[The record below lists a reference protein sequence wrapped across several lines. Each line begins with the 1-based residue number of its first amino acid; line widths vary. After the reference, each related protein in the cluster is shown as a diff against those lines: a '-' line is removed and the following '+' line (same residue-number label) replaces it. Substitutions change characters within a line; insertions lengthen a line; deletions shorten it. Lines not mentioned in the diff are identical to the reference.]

1 MPEIN
6 LTDTNLIDN
15 LTYDLIDDALIK
27 ANAIA
32 DASEAQGTL
41 CGMICVSGK
50 GDLNNW
56 LSHIF
61 GEEKDS
67 ANLYVPESDKVLTA
81 LHDSTVKELTENNYD
96 LKLILHDDS
105 ESLDIRIEDLS
116 NWCQGFLYGLSAAG
130 LKDIKK
136 LPEEAS
142 EILQDMLDISKA
154 GYDPEADEEENE
166 EAYAEIVEY
175 IRIGVYVVFD
185 TLNSTENTSTTI
197 H

>member
-1 MPEIN
+1 MQDTT
-6 LTDTNLIDN
+6 LTDFS

-41 CGMICVSGK
+41 CGMICVSGT
-50 GDLNNW
+50 GGLNDW
-56 LSHIF
+56 LSHIL

-67 ANLYVPESDKVLTA
+67 KNLYIPESDKILSA
-81 LHDSTVKELTENNYD
+81 LHDATVKELLDGDYD
-96 LKLILHDDS
+96 LEMLLHDDDTP
-105 ESLDIRIEDLS
+105 LDIRIEDLT

-142 EILQDMLDISKA
+142 EVLQDMLDISKA
-154 GYDPEADEEENE
+154 GYDAEADEEENE

-185 TLNSTENTSTTI
+185 TLNSTENTSATI

>member
-1 MPEIN
+1 MSESNSPDI
-6 LTDTNLIDN
+6 T
-15 LTYDLIDDALIK
+15 LTYDLIDDALVR
-27 ANAIA
+27 ANAMV

-41 CGMICVSGK
+41 CGMICVSGA

-56 LSHIF
+56 LAHVF

-67 ANLYVPESDKVLTA
+67 SNLYVPESSKILSA
-81 LHDSTVKELTENNYD
+81 LHDITVSELTNNDYD
-96 LKLILHDDS
+96 LNLILHDDND
-105 ESLDIRIEDLS
+105 SLDIRIEDLS

-130 LKDIKK
+130 LKDIKN

-154 GYDPEADEEENE
+154 GYDPEADENENE
-166 EAYAEIVEY
+166 EAYTEIVEY
-175 IRIGVYVVFD
+175 IRIGAYVIYNTF
-185 TLNSTENTSTTI
+185 NSQEMTSNTI

>member
-1 MPEIN
+1 MQ
-6 LTDTNLIDN
+6 DN
-15 LTYDLIDDALIK
+15 TLSDFSITYDLIDDALIK

-41 CGMICVSGK
+41 CGMICVSGA
-50 GDLNNW
+50 GSLNNW

-67 ANLYVPESDKVLTA
+67 KNLYVPESDTILSA
-81 LHDSTVKELTENNYD
+81 LHDATVDAILEGDYD
-96 LKLILHDDS
+96 LALLLHDDNS
-105 ESLDIRIEDLS
+105 PLDIRIDDLT

-142 EILQDMLDISKA
+142 EVLQDMLDISKA
-154 GYDPEADEEENE
+154 GFDPEADEEENE

-175 IRIGVYVVFD
+175 LRIGVYVVYD
-185 TLNSTENTSTTI
+185 TLNSTESASTTI

>member
-1 MPEIN
+1 MQDHILSEIS
-6 LTDTNLIDN
+6 

-41 CGMICVSGK
+41 CGMICASGT
-50 GDLNNW
+50 GGLNNW
-56 LSHIF
+56 LSHIM
-61 GEEKDS
+61 GEEQDS
-67 ANLYVPESDKVLTA
+67 KNLYIHESDKILSA
-81 LHDSTVKELTENNYD
+81 LHDTTVEQIINGDYNLA
-96 LKLILHDDS
+96 LILHDDD
-105 ESLDIRIEDLS
+105 EPLEFRIEELS
-116 NWCQGFLYGLSAAG
+116 NWCQGFLYGLSAGG

-142 EILQDMLDISKA
+142 EILQDILDISKA
-154 GYDPEADEEENE
+154 GFDPEANKEENE
-166 EAYAEIVEY
+166 EAYAEIIEY

-185 TLNSTENTSTTI
+185 TLNATDNASSTI

>member
-1 MPEIN
+1 MQDHVLSEIS
-6 LTDTNLIDN
+6 

-32 DASEAQGTL
+32 DAAEAQGTL
-41 CGMICVSGK
+41 CGMICASGA
-50 GDLNNW
+50 GGLNNW

-67 ANLYVPESDKVLTA
+67 KNLYIPESDKILSA
-81 LHDSTVKELTENNYD
+81 LHDTTLQQLTEGDYD
-96 LKLILHDDS
+96 LTMMLHDDK
-105 ESLDIRIEDLS
+105 EPLDFRIDDLA
-116 NWCQGFLYGLSAAG
+116 NWCQGFLYGLSAGG

-136 LPEEAS
+136 LPEEAG
-142 EILQDMLDISKA
+142 EVLQDMLDISKA
-154 GYDPEADEEENE
+154 GFEPESDEEENE

-175 IRIGVYVVFD
+175 VRIGVYVVFD
-185 TLNSTENTSTTI
+185 TLNSTETSTTL

>member
-1 MPEIN
+1 MPENN
-6 LTDTNLIDN
+6 LTDIS
-15 LTYDLIDDALIK
+15 LTYDLVDDALIK

-41 CGMICVSGK
+41 CGMICASG
-50 GDLNNW
+50 GGGLNSW
-56 LSHIF
+56 LSHVF
-61 GEEKDS
+61 GEEKDNN
-67 ANLYVPESDKVLTA
+67 NLYIPESNEILTA
-81 LHDSTVKELTENNYD
+81 LHDHTLKQLTGNSYD
-96 LKLILHDDS
+96 LNLIMHDDT
-105 ESLDIRIEDLS
+105 ESLDIRIDDLS
-116 NWCQGFLYGLSAAG
+116 HWCQGFLYGLSTAG

-166 EAYAEIVEY
+166 EAYAEIIEY
-175 IRIGVYVVFD
+175 IRIGAYIIFD
-185 TLNSTENTSTTI
+185 TFNSTEDTSTTI

>member
-1 MPEIN
+1 MPENN
-6 LTDTNLIDN
+6 LTDIT

-41 CGMICVSGK
+41 CGMICVSGI
-50 GDLNNW
+50 GGLNEW

-67 ANLYVPESDKVLTA
+67 SNLYVPESDKILTL
-81 LHDSTVKELTENNYD
+81 LHDNTLRELTDNNYD
-96 LKLILHDDS
+96 LTLIIHDDDDT
-105 ESLDIRIEDLS
+105 LDTRIDDLC

-136 LPEEAS
+136 LPEDAS
-142 EILQDMLDISKA
+142 EILQDMMDISKA
-154 GYDPEADEEENE
+154 GYDPDADEEENE
-166 EAYAEIVEY
+166 EAYTEIVEY
-175 IRIGVYVVFD
+175 IRIGVYVIYNTFNSSE
-185 TLNSTENTSTTI
+185 NSTNTV

>member
-1 MPEIN
+1 MSE
-6 LTDTNLIDN
+6 TNLSDIT
-15 LTYDLIDDALIK
+15 LTYNTVDDALIK

-41 CGMICVSGK
+41 CGMICVSGT

-67 ANLYVPESDKVLTA
+67 DNLYVPESDKILTL
-81 LHDSTVKELTENNYD
+81 LHDKTVSALTENNYD
-96 LKLILHDDS
+96 LELIMHSDE
-105 ESLDIRIEDLS
+105 ESLDTRIEDLI

-130 LKDIKK
+130 LTDIKK

-154 GYDPEADEEENE
+154 GYDQEADEEENE
-166 EAYAEIVEY
+166 EAYTEIVEY
-175 IRIGVYVVFD
+175 IRIGVYVIYNTFNSME
-185 TLNSTENTSTTI
+185 NSTNTV

>member
-1 MPEIN
+1 MQDKVLTEIS
-6 LTDTNLIDN
+6 

-41 CGMICVSGK
+41 CGMVCVSGS
-50 GDLNNW
+50 GGINNW

-67 ANLYVPESDKVLTA
+67 KNLYVPESDTILTA
-81 LHDSTVKELTENNYD
+81 LHDATVDQLLQGDYD
-96 LKLILHDDS
+96 LQLMLHDDK
-105 ESLDIRIEDLS
+105 ESLDIRIDDLT

-142 EILQDMLDISKA
+142 EVLQDMLDISKA
-154 GYDPEADEEENE
+154 GYDPEADDEENE

-185 TLNSTENTSTTI
+185 TLNSAENASTTI

>member
-1 MPEIN
+1 MQDHVLSEIS
-6 LTDTNLIDN
+6 
-15 LTYDLIDDALIK
+15 LTYDLVDDALIK

-41 CGMICVSGK
+41 CGMVCVSGV
-50 GDLNNW
+50 GGLNNW

-67 ANLYVPESDKVLTA
+67 KNLYIPESDKILST
-81 LHDSTVKELTENNYD
+81 LHDATVKELIEGDYD
-96 LKLILHDDS
+96 LSMMLHDDDDP
-105 ESLDIRIEDLS
+105 LDIRIDDLT

-142 EILQDMLDISKA
+142 EVLQDMLDISKA
-154 GYDPEADEEENE
+154 GYDTEADDEENE
-166 EAYAEIVEY
+166 EAYAEIIEY
-175 IRIGVYVVFD
+175 IRIGVYVIFD
-185 TLNSTENTSTTI
+185 TLNSAETSSTTI